1 MKKLS
6 KVRRLKKAMKDHL
19 NTMTKEEVQQSVS
32 DLYDAMLKRAL
43 IKNEQKRKG
52 FGYDISES
60 RKRNSRGGE
69 DDGVRSEGEQSSEP
83 GEPEGIGTP

>member
-1 MKKLS
+1 ML
-6 KVRRLKKAMKDHL
+6 
-19 NTMTKEEVQQSVS
+19 EE
-32 DLYDAMLKRAL
+32 AL
-43 IKNEQKRKG
+43 IKNAQKQKG

-83 GEPEGIGTP
+83 GEPEGSGTP

>member
-6 KVRRLKKAMKDHL
+6 KVRRLKKAMKNI
-19 NTMTKEEVQQSVS
+19 NTMTAEEIQTGVS
-32 DLYDAMLKRAL
+32 DLYDAMLERAL

-52 FGYDISES
+52 FGYDISEA
-60 RKRNSRGGE
+60 RKRDSRGGE

-83 GEPEGIGTP
+83 GEPEGSGTP

>member
-1 MKKLS
+1 MRKLS
-6 KVRRLKKAMKDHL
+6 KVRRLKKAMKDQI

-32 DLYDAMLKRAL
+32 DLYDAMLERAL

-60 RKRNSRGGE
+60 RKRNSRSGG

-83 GEPEGIGTP
+83 GEPEGSGTP

>member
-6 KVRRLKKAMKDHL
+6 KVRRLKKAMKNI
-19 NTMTKEEVQQSVS
+19 NTMTSEEIQTGVS
-32 DLYDAMLKRAL
+32 DLYDAMLERAL

-60 RKRNSRGGE
+60 RKRDSRGGA

-83 GEPEGIGTP
+83 GEPEGSGTP

>member
-6 KVRRLKKAMKDHL
+6 KVRRLKKAMKEHI

-32 DLYDAMLKRAL
+32 DLYDAMLERAL
-43 IKNEQKRKG
+43 IKNAQKQKG

-60 RKRNSRGGE
+60 RERNSRGGE

-83 GEPEGIGTP
+83 GEPEGSGTP

>member
-6 KVRRLKKAMKDHL
+6 KVRRLKKAMKNI
-19 NTMTKEEVQQSVS
+19 NTMTPEEINSGVS
-32 DLYDAMLKRAL
+32 DLYDAMLEEAL
-43 IKNEQKRKG
+43 IKNAQKQKG

-60 RKRNSRGGE
+60 RKRNSRGRE

-83 GEPEGIGTP
+83 GESEGSGTP

>member
-6 KVRRLKKAMKDHL
+6 KVRRLKKAMKNI
-19 NTMTKEEVQQSVS
+19 NTMTPEEINSGVS
-32 DLYDAMLKRAL
+32 DLYDAMLEEAL
-43 IKNEQKRKG
+43 IKNMQKQKG

-60 RKRNSRGGE
+60 RKRNSRSGE

-83 GEPEGIGTP
+83 GESEGSGTP

>member
-1 MKKLS
+1 MKNI
-6 KVRRLKKAMKDHL
+6 
-19 NTMTKEEVQQSVS
+19 NTMTAEEIQTGVS
-32 DLYDAMLKRAL
+32 DLYDAMLERAL

-83 GEPEGIGTP
+83 GEPEGSGTP